1 MNQKQPQIAFRV
13 DASILI
19 GTGHIMR
26 CLTLAD
32 ALNKFGV
39 ISTFIC
45 RPHLGNLINEVI
57 RRGHKVKILPKGDS
71 CNRSEIGTSDCNNLL
86 DTDWQ
91 MDAQNTGQIM
101 AKERFDWLV
110 VDHYALDKKWEQY
123 LRDHCDGIMV
133 IDDLADRPHDCDILL
148 DQNLGRSSKDYFNL
162 LQTDTIQ
169 FIGPNFALLRPEFTQ
184 LRSQSLTRRA
194 QPELRHL
201 LITMGGVDK
210 DNVTG
215 RVLRALNACQLPTDL
230 HITVVMGAHAPH
242 LADVKEISKLLS
254 WDAEVVVGVDNMA
267 QLMAESDLCIGAAGA
282 TSWERCYM
290 GLPCLIIVLAPNQ
303 LTSAKALTKLQAAR
317 ALDLSDLVGSLPKQ
331 MNELV
336 SPENL
341 CKLTAASKEITNG
354 QGALLIAN
362 QIMSRLK
369 SRKKSNFIH

>member
-1 MNQKQPQIAFRV
+1 
-13 DASILI
+13 
-19 GTGHIMR
+19 
-26 CLTLAD
+26 
-32 ALNKFGV
+32 
-39 ISTFIC
+39 
-45 RPHLGNLINEVI
+45 
-57 RRGHKVKILPKGDS
+57 
-71 CNRSEIGTSDCNNLL
+71 
-86 DTDWQ
+86 
-91 MDAQNTGQIM
+91 MDAQNTGQLM
-101 AKERFDWLV
+101 AQERFDWLV